1 MTQALEI
8 PGYVAGTWTIDPGHS
23 EVSFTVRHLMMT
35 KVRGRFS
42 RFSGQLTTADDPL
55 QSGVTAEIDM
65 TSIDTNNPQRD
76 SDLRSRD
83 FFQTDQYPVMTYRST
98 SLEPDGDG
106 FLLRGD
112 LTCHGVTAEVPL
124 RLELNG
130 FGTGRFGDRRA
141 AFTATGELSRKAFG
155 ISIDL
160 PLEGGGV
167 VIGDRISIT
176 LEIQAVLA

>member
-35 KVRGRFS
+35 KVRGRFG
-42 RFSGQLTTADDPL
+42 RFSGQLTTAGDPL
-55 QSGVTAEIDM
+55 ASAVSAEIDM
-65 TSIDTNNPQRD
+65 TSIDTNNQQRD
-76 SDLRSRD
+76 HDLRSRD
-83 FFQTDQYPVMTYRST
+83 FFETEQYPVTTYRST
-98 SLEPDGDG
+98 SLERDGDD

-124 RLELNG
+124 RLQLNG
-130 FGTGRFGDRRA
+130 FGQGRFGDTRA
-141 AFTATGELSRKAFG
+141 AFTATGELSRKTFG

-160 PLEGGGV
+160 PMDGGGV
-167 VIGDRISIT
+167 VIGDKITLT
-176 LEIQAVLA
+176 LEIQAVLG

>member
-35 KVRGRFS
+35 KVRGRFT
-42 RFSGQLTTADDPL
+42 RFSGQLTTASDPL
-55 QSGVTAEIDM
+55 ASSVTAEIDL

-76 SDLRSRD
+76 NDLRTRD
-83 FFQTDQYPVMTYRST
+83 FFETEKYPVMTYRSR
-98 SLEPDGDG
+98 SLEPG
-106 FLLRGD
+106 FLLLGD

-124 RLELNG
+124 SLELNG
-130 FGTGRFGDRRA
+130 FFGRGRFGDTRA

-160 PLEGGGV
+160 PMEGGGV
-167 VIGDRISIT
+167 VIGDKITVT
-176 LEIQAVLA
+176 LEIQAVLD

>member
-1 MTQALEI
+1 MTQASDI
-8 PGYVAGTWTIDPGHS
+8 SGYVAGTWTIDPGHS
-23 EVSFTVRHLMMT
+23 EVSFTVRHLMLT
-35 KVRGRFS
+35 RVRGRFS
-42 RFSGQLTTADDPL
+42 RFSGQLTTAENPL
-55 QSGVTAEIDM
+55 DSRVTAEIDM

-76 SDLRSRD
+76 DDLRSRD
-83 FFQTDQYPVMTYRST
+83 FFETAKYPVMTYRST
-98 SLEPDGDG
+98 SLEPG

-124 RLELNG
+124 SLELNG
-130 FGTGRFGDRRA
+130 FGRGRFGDTRA

-167 VIGDRISIT
+167 VIGDRIAIT
-176 LEIQAVLA
+176 LEIQAVLSDAG